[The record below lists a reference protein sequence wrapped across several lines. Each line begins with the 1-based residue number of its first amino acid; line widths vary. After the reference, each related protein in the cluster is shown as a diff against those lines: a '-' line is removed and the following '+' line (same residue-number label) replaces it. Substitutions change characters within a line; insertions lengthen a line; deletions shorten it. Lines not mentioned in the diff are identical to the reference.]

1 MITQSVAQLMDSD
14 WVVSYTATSKDK
26 KIGYQVTFKE
36 KPTQDMLDTMFVM
49 AMRDLSQPVYV

>member
-1 MITQSVAQLMDSD
+1 MDSD